1 MPDKPALETIQI
13 EKTKTYQRT
22 NDRLGTLG
30 PVIMETPRGP
40 VHVEDAPGFLTLEVD
55 KGGVP
60 HSIALLVYE
69 PLPGKGEGLIVQMTA
84 DNARAVAASLLLM
97 ADRIAPVENVHA

>member
-1 MPDKPALETIQI
+1 MADEPILETVVI

-30 PVIMETPRGP
+30 PCIWETPRGP
-40 VHVEDAPGFLTLEVD
+40 VHVEDAPGFMSLEVD
-55 KGGVP
+55 RNGEP

-69 PLPGKGEGLIVQMTA
+69 PLPGKGTGLVVQLSA
-84 DNARAVAASLLLM
+84 DSARAVAASLMMM
-97 ADRIAPVENVHA
+97 ADRLEPVKPDA